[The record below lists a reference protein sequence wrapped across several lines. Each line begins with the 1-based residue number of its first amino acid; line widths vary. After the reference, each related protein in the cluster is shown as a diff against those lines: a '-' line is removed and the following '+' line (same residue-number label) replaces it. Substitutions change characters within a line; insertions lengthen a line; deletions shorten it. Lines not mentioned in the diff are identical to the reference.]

1 MNWSSFMPQVL
12 KEDVRNRIIESA
24 KKEFMQK
31 GYEKTN
37 MRSIA
42 HNCSMTVGNV
52 YRYFKNKEELS
63 KYIVSNV
70 VDKIDIMVKELTDNE
85 IELLNDSFSLLPSK
99 TELKKLVAKL
109 SDKLAEIYYLMPDEF
124 NILILGSEY
133 SEKIEQWFMKLVKFF
148 TYKMLPEL
156 SDCENEVLS
165 SAFSVSIVKG
175 ISRIM
180 YRNNLTIDEL
190 KRVLII
196 YINNYI
202 DGFVEKR

>member
-12 KEDVRNRIIESA
+12 KEDVRKRSSESA
-24 KKEFMQK
+24 HQEVRHK
-31 GYEKTN
+31 GYENTN
-37 MRSIA
+37 RSRRA
-42 HNCSMTVGNV
+42 HKGSRTGGNV
-52 YRYFKNKEELS
+52 YRKFKNKEELS

-99 TELKKLVAKL
+99 KELKKLVAKL
-109 SDKLAEIYYLMPDEF
+109 SDRLAEIYYLMPDEF

>member
-1 MNWSSFMPQVL
+1 M
-12 KEDVRNRIIESA
+12 
-24 KKEFMQK
+24 KK
-31 GYEKTN
+31 
-37 MRSIA
+37 
-42 HNCSMTVGNV
+42 
-52 YRYFKNKEELS
+52 
-63 KYIVSNV
+63 
-70 VDKIDIMVKELTDNE
+70 
-85 IELLNDSFSLLPSK
+85 
-99 TELKKLVAKL
+99 ELKKLVAKL
-109 SDKLAEIYYLMPDEF
+109 SDRLAEIYYLMPDEF

-133 SEKIEQWFMKLVKFF
+133 SEKIEQWFMKLVQFF

>member
-1 MNWSSFMPQVL
+1 M
-12 KEDVRNRIIESA
+12 
-24 KKEFMQK
+24 
-31 GYEKTN
+31 KT
-37 MRSIA
+37 
-42 HNCSMTVGNV
+42 
-52 YRYFKNKEELS
+52 YRELYFRGTSEQLANF
-63 KYIVSNV
+63 

-99 TELKKLVAKL
+99 RELKKLVAKL
-109 SDKLAEIYYLMPDEF
+109 SDRLAEIYYLMPDEF

-133 SEKIEQWFMKLVKFF
+133 SEKIEQWFMKLVQFF

>member
-1 MNWSSFMPQVL
+1 MKETKFRYIENRKAKHNYYFIDEYTAGISLIGSEVKSIRASWVDLSESYCMFNKSGELIL
-12 KEDVRNRIIESA
+12 KNCYIYKYNNIIYTREENIDRKLLLT
-24 KKEFMQK
+24 KK
-31 GYEKTN
+31 
-37 MRSIA
+37 
-42 HNCSMTVGNV
+42 
-52 YRYFKNKEELS
+52 
-63 KYIVSNV
+63 
-70 VDKIDIMVKELTDNE
+70 
-85 IELLNDSFSLLPSK
+85 
-99 TELKKLVAKL
+99 ELKKLVAKL